1 MLIHSEKMNAL
12 GQLVAGVAHE
22 INNPIAFVY
31 SNVCSLEGSV
41 TDLLN
46 ATSAFEQLI
55 DANGTESMRASSAE
69 IVRHHDVPFIRNDCG
84 ELFRASLDGLG
95 RVKKIVEDLRT
106 FSRLDE
112 AELKTVDVAECVRCT
127 VAIARPELSRHN
139 VTVEVSLDHLPPIT
153 CFASEL
159 SQVFLNLI
167 VNAAQ
172 AMAEGGTLSIRGK
185 EEDDWLV
192 LEFADTGHGIPPEI
206 QSKIF
211 DPFFTTKPVGQGTGL
226 GLSLVYKIITERHH
240 GVIQVASPNH
250 QGATFTIRIP
260 KQQEPDHE

>member
-1 MLIHSEKMNAL
+1 MHRRNCTPRTEQAQRHSR
-12 GQLVAGVAHE
+12 GVART
-22 INNPIAFVY
+22 IFLQSRVLRRN
-31 SNVCSLEGSV
+31 
-41 TDLLN
+41 
-46 ATSAFEQLI
+46 SASI
-55 DANGTESMRASSAE
+55 
-69 IVRHHDVPFIRNDCG
+69 
-84 ELFRASLDGLG
+84 
-95 RVKKIVEDLRT
+95 
-106 FSRLDE
+106 
-112 AELKTVDVAECVRCT
+112 
-127 VAIARPELSRHN
+127 PE
-139 VTVEVSLDHLPPIT
+139 
-153 CFASEL
+153 
-159 SQVFLNLI
+159 LI

-172 AMAEGGTLSIRGK
+172 ELAKGGTLSIRGK

-260 KQQEPDHE
+260 EQQEPDHE